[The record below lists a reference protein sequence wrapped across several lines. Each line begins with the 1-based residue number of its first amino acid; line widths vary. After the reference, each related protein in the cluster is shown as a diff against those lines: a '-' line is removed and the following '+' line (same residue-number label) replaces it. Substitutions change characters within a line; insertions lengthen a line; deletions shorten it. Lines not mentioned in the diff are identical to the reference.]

1 MAACGRPPSRS
12 SSSPSSASA
21 GRSRRCG
28 WLRVGRAVRRAH
40 DHAAVC
46 DDVAARDR
54 ARHGCRAH
62 GRRRHRA
69 RHAARRARAARDGS
83 RGDQR
88 PAGAQGRG
96 PALHHVA
103 ADHRVRRRDRP
114 ADRGTAEV
122 SAEVAAFTL
131 EQRPAADVRR
141 PWSTVVAA
149 GAYAAAI
156 TAAEVLAAFVGAV
169 PAAALDTQ
177 YVLHAEDPTP
187 DAVAARARIFAALTL
202 VPLLRLSTL
211 AMAPGDPL
219 LF

>member
-1 MAACGRPPSRS
+1 M
-12 SSSPSSASA
+12 
-21 GRSRRCG
+21 
-28 WLRVGRAVRRAH
+28 
-40 DHAAVC
+40 
-46 DDVAARDR
+46 
-54 ARHGCRAH
+54 
-62 GRRRHRA
+62 
-69 RHAARRARAARDGS
+69 
-83 RGDQR
+83 
-88 PAGAQGRG
+88 
-96 PALHHVA
+96 
-103 ADHRVRRRDRP
+103 
-114 ADRGTAEV
+114 

-169 PAAALDTQ
+169 PAAALDAAVLVALVTQ

-219 LF
+219 LFCCRCPRCGTDRSGASPSRRSPWPEP